1 MESSTPIRHGLAIV
15 AASLASGAALACGF
29 HEGTAVG
36 QGMLNLAFPNALYVR
51 TAVWQAQQAA
61 RLPRT
66 DDAQSAGLAPEARSV
81 LGLLRSSLWL
91 RRLGARL
98 DGAPAGPPRPG
109 IALVLLGPVL
119 WARFEAHDGAVRTT
133 IHADGPAPA
142 DAVIVTELAVV
153 QALVDGRL
161 AFEDAVVL
169 GVARLYGAPETVAA
183 ARSWLAAAGR
193 D

>member
-1 MESSTPIRHGLAIV
+1 MASGRRICHRLAIV
-15 AASLASGAALACGF
+15 AASLASSAALACGF

-36 QGMLNLAFPNALYVR
+36 QGMLNLTFPNALYVR
-51 TAVWQAQQAA
+51 TAVWQAQQAE
-61 RLPRT
+61 RLPRD
-66 DDAQSAGLAPEARSV
+66 DDARSEGPSPEARGA
-81 LGLLRSSLWL
+81 LGLMRSSLWL

-98 DGAPAGPPRPG
+98 DGAPPGSPRPG

-133 IHADGPAPA
+133 IHVDGPAPA

-161 AFEDAVVL
+161 AFDDAVDL